1 MRPICG
7 EGHALPIRAPAGNLA
22 AACQTVPARRAG
34 QGRALTP
41 PRARANTTLPLP
53 RAHAHAGV
61 TLFFDD
67 LMRAPRNVAE
77 AATAAVRAIASTAAT
92 QSTGGGVAGF
102 TSTSGS
108 GK

>member
-1 MRPICG
+1 
-7 EGHALPIRAPAGNLA
+7 
-22 AACQTVPARRAG
+22 
-34 QGRALTP
+34 
-41 PRARANTTLPLP
+41 
-53 RAHAHAGV
+53 V

-92 QSTGGGVAGF
+92 QSTGTGVAGF
-102 TSTSGS
+102 HATSGS